1 MKNMHSESKTND
13 YENPSHVAKRQKA
26 IATTFKKKNFK
37 EVVDLLN
44 EEDSSVAEYYARYIK

>member
-1 MKNMHSESKTND
+1 MHSESKTND

>member
-13 YENPSHVAKRQKA
+13 YENPSHVARKKKA
-26 IATTFKKKNFK
+26 IATQFKKKNFR

-44 EEDSSVAEYYARYIK
+44 EEDEDLAKYYAADVK